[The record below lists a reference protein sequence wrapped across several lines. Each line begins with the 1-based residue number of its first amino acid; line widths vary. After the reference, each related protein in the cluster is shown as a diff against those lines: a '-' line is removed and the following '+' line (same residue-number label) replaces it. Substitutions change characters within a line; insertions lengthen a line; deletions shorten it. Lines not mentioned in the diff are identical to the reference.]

1 MGCGALAAVISI
13 KSLVHWWGVEGEWF
27 LSPHHH
33 HSRSAIRLLG
43 WLRHVSVVTA
53 SKWRMRARPPWSMR
67 GIWRRQSADQT
78 VISSFFLCPFY
89 LSRHVSFFFFLLQ
102 KGYCIAT
109 YTYSAD
115 WPSQVAISGT
125 EAVIFYPFVTL
136 LTLFF
141 FATCRCNSSADRR
154 ADGIPSVAIHW
165 PNLSPCLANWGTRTG
180 G

>member
-1 MGCGALAAVISI
+1 
-13 KSLVHWWGVEGEWF
+13 
-27 LSPHHH
+27 
-33 HSRSAIRLLG
+33 
-43 WLRHVSVVTA
+43 
-53 SKWRMRARPPWSMR
+53 MR

-141 FATCRCNSSADRR
+141 S
-154 ADGIPSVAIHW
+154 PLVVAIPPRTDGRMGSPPSQSIDPTCPHVW
-165 PNLSPCLANWGTRTG
+165 RIEGLGREGIVQEEVVCFGVCCVCVPATSQPPARPAVWMNNAGAVLSLRVCAQALSPSNPTTATSSCRSINT
-180 G
+180 